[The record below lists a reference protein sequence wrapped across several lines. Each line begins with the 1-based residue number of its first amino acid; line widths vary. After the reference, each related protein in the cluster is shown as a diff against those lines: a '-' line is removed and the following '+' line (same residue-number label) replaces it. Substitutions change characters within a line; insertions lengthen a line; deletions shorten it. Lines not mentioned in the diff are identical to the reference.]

1 MAGSR
6 SMHRG
11 VLATLAVAVTVAVAV
26 ASAGCGGNTVT
37 PQTVYITPTPGAV
50 TPLPSGVTPEPTLAP
65 PTITTFLVES
75 TALDNRSKVTF
86 KKPVIGGV
94 SDAVAAKMNDAI
106 TAKVNGLISAFT
118 ESGPPAVASGDGPST
133 LEGDYSIALN
143 TATIVSLRFT
153 VLTYVTGAAH
163 PGGQP
168 GSITL
173 LVSSGATVGL
183 TDLFSDQA
191 KALSTVA
198 SQCKSEL
205 TKTLGADLTWD
216 GKASSFDFF
225 NKAWV
230 ITSPGLEF
238 LFAQG
243 DLASQAAGMP
253 SATVPWSALK
263 SMVKAAGPAGEFV
276 K

>member
-1 MAGSR
+1 MRTAG
-6 SMHRG
+6 RG
-11 VLATLAVAVTVAVAV
+11 PRIVAVMGIALVALMA
-26 ASAGCGGNTVT
+26 AAACGGSTVT
-37 PQTVYITPTPGAV
+37 PQTIYITPSPGPV
-50 TPLPSGVTPEPTLAP
+50 TPLPSGVTPEPTATP

-75 TALDNRSKVTF
+75 TALDNRWKVTF

-106 TAKVNGLISAFT
+106 TAKVNALISAFT
-118 ESGPPAVASGDGPST
+118 EGGLPAVASGGGPST

-143 TATIVSLRFT
+143 SATIVSLRFT
-153 VLTYVTGAAH
+153 VLTYVTAAAH
-163 PGGQP
+163 PAGQP
-168 GSITL
+168 SSITFV
-173 LVSSGATVGL
+173 VSSGATASL
-183 TDLFSDQA
+183 PDLFSDQA

-205 TKTLGADLTWD
+205 TKTLGVDLTWD

-225 NKAWV
+225 NKAWA
-230 ITSPGLEF
+230 ITPPGLD
-238 LFAQG
+238 LVFAQG

-263 SMVKAAGPAGEFV
+263 SVIKATGPAGEFAH
-276 K
+276 

>member
-1 MAGSR
+1 LGIALVS
-6 SMHRG
+6 
-11 VLATLAVAVTVAVAV
+11 LVAAAACSVT
-26 ASAGCGGNTVT
+26 NVT
-37 PQTVYITPTPGAV
+37 PRTVYITPTPGAV

-65 PTITTFLVES
+65 PTITAFLVQS
-75 TALDNRSKVTF
+75 AALDNRWTVTF

-94 SDAVAAKMNDAI
+94 PDDVAAKMNDAI
-106 TAKVNGLISAFT
+106 TAKVSELISAFT
-118 ESGPPAVASGDGPST
+118 DSALPALASGDGPST
-133 LEGDYSIALN
+133 LEGDYAIAFN

-153 VLTYVTGAAH
+153 VLTHVTGAAH
-163 PGGQP
+163 PAGQP

-173 LVSSGATVGL
+173 LVSSGATIGL

-191 KALSTVA
+191 KALSIVA

-205 TKTLGADLTWD
+205 TKSLGADLTWD

-225 NKAWV
+225 SKAWV
-230 ITSPGLEF
+230 ITSLGPEF
-238 LFAQG
+238 VFAQG

-263 SMVKAAGPAGEFV
+263 SVIKASGPAGEFV

>member
-1 MAGSR
+1 MGAAG
-6 SMHRG
+6 RG
-11 VLATLAVAVTVAVAV
+11 PRMVAVFGLALASLVAA
-26 ASAGCGGNTVT
+26 AACGVTNVT
-37 PQTVYITPTPGAV
+37 PGTTYITPSPGPV

-65 PTITTFLVES
+65 PTITAFLVES
-75 TALDNRSKVTF
+75 AALDNRWKVTF

-94 SDAVAAKMNDAI
+94 PDAVAAKMNDAI
-106 TAKVNGLISAFT
+106 TAKVNELISAFT
-118 ESGPPAVASGDGPST
+118 EGALPALASGDAPST
-133 LEGDYSIALN
+133 LEGDYAIAFN

-163 PGGQP
+163 PAGQP
-168 GSITL
+168 GSITFV
-173 LVSSGATVGL
+173 VSSGATVGL

-205 TKTLGADLTWD
+205 TKSLGADLTWD

-263 SMVKAAGPAGEFV
+263 SVVKAAGPAGEFV

>member
-1 MAGSR
+1 MGTAGRGPRMMAVVGIALVAL
-6 SMHRG
+6 M
-11 VLATLAVAVTVAVAV
+11 AVAA
-26 ASAGCGGNTVT
+26 CGVNTAT
-37 PQTVYITPTPGAV
+37 PETTYITPMPGPV

-75 TALDNRSKVTF
+75 TALDNRWKVTF

-118 ESGPPAVASGDGPST
+118 EGGLPAVANGDGPST
-133 LEGDYSIALN
+133 LEGAYSIALN
-143 TATIVSLRFT
+143 TAAIVSLHFT
-153 VLTYVTGAAH
+153 VLTDVTGSAH
-163 PGGQP
+163 PVGRP

-173 LVSSGATVGL
+173 LASSGAAVGL

-191 KALSTVA
+191 KALATVA
-198 SQCKSEL
+198 SQCKSVL

-230 ITSPGLEF
+230 ITPLGLEF
-238 LFAQG
+238 TFAQG
-243 DLASQAAGMP
+243 DLASGAAGMP
-253 SATVPWSALK
+253 SATVPWSVLK
-263 SMVKAAGPAGEFV
+263 SVIKATGPAGEFV